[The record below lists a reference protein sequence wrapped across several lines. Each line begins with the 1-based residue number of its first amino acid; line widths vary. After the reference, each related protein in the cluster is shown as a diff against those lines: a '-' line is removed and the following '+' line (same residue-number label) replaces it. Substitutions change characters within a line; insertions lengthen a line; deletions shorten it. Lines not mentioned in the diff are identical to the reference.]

1 MAIPGAG
8 IPRKEVFCVSS
19 MLNLAKRMA
28 EKTGKRKAIQGDKS
42 SPNSMISGCWAWLI
56 SQYMMNPG
64 ATPKETTSESES
76 KSAPMGEWAWSNRAA
91 KPSRKSK
98 SPATKIMMAALTGI
112 PDATN
117 RMERQPETKLPQ
129 VMVLGICCLRLISSV
144 FMPCKGNVFS
154 EKQYLCGKIENIYA
168 APVLHF
174 ARGREDGRRAV
185 GRSK

>member
-64 ATPKETTSESES
+64 ATPNETTSDKRIQVGTDGGVGMEHSRGETVEKVE
-76 KSAPMGEWAWSNRAA
+76 KSGH
-91 KPSRKSK
+91 
-98 SPATKIMMAALTGI
+98 
-112 PDATN
+112 
-117 RMERQPETKLPQ
+117 
-129 VMVLGICCLRLISSV
+129 
-144 FMPCKGNVFS
+144 
-154 EKQYLCGKIENIYA
+154 EN
-168 APVLHF
+168 H
-174 ARGREDGRRAV
+174 DGRFD
-185 GRSK
+185 GHS